1 MATPIPE
8 LIGSPLPAISV
19 ILPVLNEESHLEG
32 AVLSVLSQDY
42 RGPLEIILALG
53 PSRDRTNEIATKLA
67 SHDNRVKLLDSPT
80 GKTAAGLNLALAAS
94 KSPVVVRVDGHAQ
107 IPNNYISLIVEI
119 LNKTGAVNVGGVMA
133 AVGTTAFERAVAG
146 AMRSP
151 LGVGASRFHTGGEAG
166 EVDTVYLGAFRREAL
181 VAIGGF
187 DGDDNAANVKYL
199 YYTSDGGK
207 TWGNPSNRLDPTGV
221 LSTSQE
227 ITLKMFSDF
236 NNNIV
241 VIGDRGGFIRYSP
254 NNGHNWYEIIPAGGL
269 SNIQSA
275 YYKDDVLI
283 IGTIGGIIY
292 TGTIQPPDY
301 LFIGGTQYTDISGS
315 IITDS
320 AFCSETNQLFFIG
333 GNSIYSY
340 TVNESLLTYN
350 GPPVNTSISGASY
363 KKIKFNLIIRFIKKY
378 KPIVLVLNAINAMIT
393 VKIGVK
399 LFNIPQNPLLS
410 PVPA

>member
-80 GKTAAGLNLALAAS
+80 GKTAAGLNIALAAS

-181 VAIGGF
+181 IAIGGF
-187 DGDDNAANVKYL
+187 DERFTRAQDWELNFRLRENGGVIYFDPRLHVTYRPRSSVGALAKQYFEYGRWRRVVSRRHSGTINYRYL
-199 YYTSDGGK
+199 APPFALLGFSA
-207 TWGNPSNRLDPTGV
+207 SLVLGV
-221 LSTSQE
+221 LLSSIFFIPALVYLLFVVLASLKISTSIGE
-227 ITLKMFSDF
+227 YLLLLL
-236 NNNIV
+236 
-241 VIGDRGGFIRYSP
+241 VIPTMHFAWGAGFISSP
-254 NNGHNWYEIIPAGGL
+254 KTL
-269 SNIQSA
+269 
-275 YYKDDVLI
+275 
-283 IGTIGGIIY
+283 
-292 TGTIQPPDY
+292 
-301 LFIGGTQYTDISGS
+301 
-315 IITDS
+315 
-320 AFCSETNQLFFIG
+320 
-333 GNSIYSY
+333 
-340 TVNESLLTYN
+340 
-350 GPPVNTSISGASY
+350 
-363 KKIKFNLIIRFIKKY
+363 
-378 KPIVLVLNAINAMIT
+378 
-393 VKIGVK
+393 
-399 LFNIPQNPLLS
+399 
-410 PVPA
+410 VPASQ

>member
-67 SHDNRVKLLDSPT
+67 SQDNRVKLIDSPT
-80 GKTAAGLNLALAAS
+80 GKTAAGLNIALAAS

-107 IPNNYISLIVEI
+107 IPKNYISLIVEI

-187 DGDDNAANVKYL
+187 DERFTRAQDWELNFRLRENGGVIYFDPRLHVTYRPRSSVSGLAKQYFEYGRWRRVVSRRHSGTINYRYL
-199 YYTSDGGK
+199 APPFALLGFSASLVLGI
-207 TWGNPSNRLDPTGV
+207 V
-221 LSTSQE
+221 LSSIFFIPALVYLLFVVLASLKISTSIRE
-227 ITLKMFSDF
+227 YLLLLL
-236 NNNIV
+236 
-241 VIGDRGGFIRYSP
+241 VIPTMHFAWGAGFISSP
-254 NNGHNWYEIIPAGGL
+254 KTL
-269 SNIQSA
+269 
-275 YYKDDVLI
+275 
-283 IGTIGGIIY
+283 
-292 TGTIQPPDY
+292 
-301 LFIGGTQYTDISGS
+301 
-315 IITDS
+315 
-320 AFCSETNQLFFIG
+320 
-333 GNSIYSY
+333 
-340 TVNESLLTYN
+340 
-350 GPPVNTSISGASY
+350 
-363 KKIKFNLIIRFIKKY
+363 
-378 KPIVLVLNAINAMIT
+378 
-393 VKIGVK
+393 
-399 LFNIPQNPLLS
+399 
-410 PVPA
+410 VPASQ